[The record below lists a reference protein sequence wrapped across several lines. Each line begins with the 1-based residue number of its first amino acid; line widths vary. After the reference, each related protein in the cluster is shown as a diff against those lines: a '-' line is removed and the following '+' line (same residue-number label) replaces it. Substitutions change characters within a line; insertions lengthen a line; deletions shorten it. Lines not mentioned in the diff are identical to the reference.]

1 MLLLIIGQVFLVGA
15 IIKSDEVS
23 YSDIEEEQEMVLDL
37 EMKAPG
43 FAEVDM
49 GLDNLTEDQMPEPE
63 LEEESVAT
71 EKQHE
76 DQPKAKAKAEVRAVN
91 IREEEVFSV
100 AEIEL
105 TSAVKIYRKNQG
117 GKLLRLRLIPGIKS
131 FSQADR
137 KSVEA
142 EFEKFSIYQTD
153 RYTELLFAAGGRI
166 GDPYIAS
173 GSKNVFRLT
182 IPFQSV
188 KKEFMVPGG
197 QRIADGVTYYKD
209 RVPINKR
216 FTDVHILR
224 IEPFADSIKVFP
236 VLANEGIAQKERLSS
251 MAERYNAI
259 AAINGAYF
267 TSRGDPIGT
276 LIINRRLISSPLYS
290 RSVFGITSKETLV
303 FGNPDFSGTL
313 KADGI
318 SLKIN
323 AVNQPRQRD
332 GIVVYT
338 PEYARSTL
346 TTIEGIE
353 FVIVRDK
360 IVGVNKKDSLIPP
373 DGVVVSAAG
382 PKAQRLKKLNL
393 GDTIKL
399 DYTIDKPWNLI
410 KHAVCG
416 GPRLV
421 SDGKIDING
430 KQEKFSHSIIYGRH
444 PRTAVA
450 LTFDGDLLFL
460 VVDGRSKSSVGMN
473 LKELS
478 IYLRRLG
485 TRHAINLDGG
495 GSSSMIIKGK
505 IKNRPSDGCERRI
518 SNGILIT
525 ES

>member
-1 MLLLIIGQVFLVGA
+1 MILLIIGQIFLVGA

-23 YSDIEEEQEMVLDL
+23 YSDIEDKQEMVLDL

-43 FAEVDM
+43 FTEEDVV
-49 GLDNLTEDQMPEPE
+49 LDNLTEDQMPEPQFE
-63 LEEESVAT
+63 KENANSEKPQKDLPEE
-71 EKQHE
+71 
-76 DQPKAKAKAEVRAVN
+76 KAEVKAVN
-91 IREEEVFSV
+91 MRAEEVFSV
-100 AEIEL
+100 AEIQL
-105 TSAVKIYRKNQG
+105 NKQVKIYRKNQG

-131 FSQADR
+131 FSDSER
-137 KSVEA
+137 KRIES
-142 EFEKFSIYQTD
+142 EFEKFSIYQTNK
-153 RYTELLFAAGGRI
+153 YTELLFAAGGRI

-173 GSKNVFRLT
+173 SSSENIFRLT
-182 IPFQSV
+182 IPFQSERR
-188 KKEFMVPGG
+188 EFMVPGG
-197 QRIADGVTYYKD
+197 QRIADGVTYYRD
-209 RVPINKR
+209 RVPIKKS
-216 FTDVHILR
+216 FSDVHILR

-251 MAERYNAI
+251 MTERYNAI

-290 RSVFGITSKETLV
+290 RSVFGITSNETHV
-303 FGNPDFSGTL
+303 FGNPDFSGRL
-313 KADGI
+313 KAGGI

-332 GIVVYT
+332 GIVIYT

-346 TTIEGIE
+346 TTIDGVE

-382 PKAQRLKKLNL
+382 PKAERLKKLSL

-410 KHAVCG
+410 KHGVCG

-430 KQEKFSHSIIYGRH
+430 KEEKFSHSIIHGRH

-450 LTFDGDLLFL
+450 LTFDGDLIFV
-460 VVDGRSKSSVGMN
+460 VVDGRSKNSVGMN
-473 LKELS
+473 LKELA

-485 TRHAINLDGG
+485 ARHAINLDGG

>member
-1 MLLLIIGQVFLVGA
+1 
-15 IIKSDEVS
+15 
-23 YSDIEEEQEMVLDL
+23 
-37 EMKAPG
+37 MKAPG
-43 FAEVDM
+43 FTEREAV
-49 GLDNLTEDQMPEPE
+49 LDNLTEDQMPEPQSQN
-63 LEEESVAT
+63 EEVKT
-71 EKQHE
+71 EICEKSSIVE
-76 DQPKAKAKAEVRAVN
+76 KAEVKAVN
-91 IREEEVFSV
+91 IRKEEVFSV

-105 TSAVKIYRKNQG
+105 TSQVKIYRKNQG
-117 GKLLRLRLIPGIKS
+117 GKLLRLRLIPGIQS
-131 FSQADR
+131 FSEHDR
-137 KSVEA
+137 KKIET
-142 EFEKFSIYQTD
+142 EFEKFSVYQTD
-153 RYTELLFAAGGRI
+153 KYTELLFAAGGRI
-166 GDPYIAS
+166 GDPYVAS
-173 GSKNVFRLT
+173 DSSDVFRLT

-188 KKEFMVPGG
+188 RKEFMVPGG

-209 RVPINKR
+209 RVPIKKS

-303 FGNPDFSGTL
+303 FGNPDFSGKL
-313 KADGI
+313 RAKDI

-332 GIVVYT
+332 GVVIYT

-346 TTIEGIE
+346 TTVDGVE

-360 IVGVNKKDSLIPP
+360 IVGVNKRDSLIPP
-373 DGVVVSAAG
+373 DGVVLSAAG
-382 PKAQRLKKLNL
+382 PKAEQLKKLSL

-399 DYTIDKPWNLI
+399 DYTIDQPWNLI

-416 GPRLV
+416 GPRLI

-430 KQEKFSHSIIYGRH
+430 KEEKFSHSIIYGRH

-450 LTFDGDLLFL
+450 LTFDGDLIFV
-460 VVDGRSKSSVGMN
+460 VVDGRSKNSVGMN
-473 LKELS
+473 LKELA

-485 TRHAINLDGG
+485 ARHGINLDGG
-495 GSSSMIIKGK
+495 GSSSMIIQGK